1 MMAAVEDTF
10 VEEAKA
16 QLETNFFG
24 VLRVC
29 RAVLPVLRAGSSGY
43 IGNIGNI
50 SSLAGIVWLPF
61 SGLYRASKFA
71 LEGMSESLRL
81 ETRPFGIH
89 VVLVEPGDFRTQI
102 TAKRYVAEASQ
113 NGAYL
118 TPDLNT

>member
-1 MMAAVEDTF
+1 MMAAVEDAF

-43 IGNIGNI
+43 IGNI

-61 SGLYRASKFA
+61 SGA
-71 LEGMSESLRL
+71 LSCEQI
-81 ETRPFGIH
+81 RPGRH
-89 VVLVEPGDFRTQI
+89 EREL
-102 TAKRYVAEASQ
+102 AA
-113 NGAYL
+113 
-118 TPDLNT
+118 